1 MGKDFAIVPV
11 DNFKVDVTSNLIESV
26 MNIDKIKISKRN
38 CIAIGTN
45 TNIIF
50 DIEPKIIK
58 GKILNSSN
66 GNEINIL
73 QSIIGKMGV
82 NKTYVHFYGQ
92 ENFFKNSKVKIKE
105 V

>member
-1 MGKDFAIVPV
+1 MSKDFAIVSV
-11 DNFKVDVTSNLIESV
+11 DNFKVDATSNLIESV
-26 MNIDKIKISKRN
+26 MNINKIKISKKN

-58 GKILNSSN
+58 GKILDYNE
-66 GNEINIL
+66 GNELNIL
-73 QSIIGKMGV
+73 QSIIGKMGI

-92 ENFFKNSKVKIKE
+92 ENFLKNSKVEIKE

>member
-1 MGKDFAIVPV
+1 MGKDFAIVSV
-11 DNFKVDVTSNLIESV
+11 DNFKVDIASNLIESV
-26 MNIDKIKISKRN
+26 MSIDKIKISKKN

-45 TNIIF
+45 INIIF

-58 GKILNSSN
+58 GKILKSSE
-66 GNEINIL
+66 GNELNIL

-92 ENFFKNSKVKIKE
+92 ENFLKNSKLGIKE